1 MSSLKDLVS
10 KGVRLIVADREQ
22 GPPIDL
28 EEQAPRPAT
37 PAPKLQAPRPREREI
52 PAQAFEGPPPKRVV
66 RSEVP
71 ASVTDFGAVYQEA
84 GITLPP
90 HGYGV
95 DKVGEMLES
104 KRLANLAREV
114 KATAI
119 LAALEAANVAVRD
132 VIQDAVVRDKA
143 LDAFEAAKQRE
154 IQEAKARNAARIA
167 SLNSEMDALL
177 RKINTEIESLKR
189 GSEEAEK
196 AFEELLARKQKE
208 ERRLHAIVAHFI
220 EGADNPVTTEAP
232 PASEKPGPA

>member
-1 MSSLKDLVS
+1 MSSIKDLVS
-10 KGVRLIVADREQ
+10 KGVRLIVSDGEDA
-22 GPPIDL
+22 PPVEAPEL
-28 EEQAPRPAT
+28 PRPSPLR
-37 PAPKLQAPRPREREI
+37 PAPPKPAREREI
-52 PAQAFEGPPPKRVV
+52 PAEAFEGPPPKKIV
-66 RSEVP
+66 RSDVP
-71 ASVTDFGAVYQEA
+71 ASVVDFSVVYAEA

-154 IQEAKARNAARIA
+154 AQDARARNESRVA
-167 SLNSEMDALL
+167 SLNSQLQELL
-177 RKINTEIESLKR
+177 QKINAEIESLKR
-189 GSEEAEK
+189 ASDEGEK
-196 AFEELLARKQKE
+196 AFHELQVRKRKE
-208 ERRLHAIVAHFI
+208 EERLHAIVAHFI
-220 EGADNPVTTEAP
+220 EGADNPVTTETPAP
-232 PASEKPGPA
+232 PKPGQS